1 VFFRKKNTS
10 SKRRALSVVFQ
21 IIFFLVLFLV
31 VRSWTQ
37 RDMIA
42 GSAPDIIASDLR
54 GEQVSL
60 ADYRGEPVLLYFWA
74 SWCKIC
80 EFEQGAVQSV
90 SKSWPVLSVAMQSG
104 GSGEVVKF
112 MESKGVQWRTIADR
126 SGDLTKRYGVAGVPA
141 LFIIDANG
149 YIRFKEKGYT
159 TSWGLKARML
169 MTRVFYS
176 KNANEGVVGSLP

>member
-1 VFFRKKNTS
+1 
-10 SKRRALSVVFQ
+10 L
-21 IIFFLVLFLV
+21 L

-37 RDMIA
+37 RDMIT
-42 GSAPDIIASDLR
+42 GLAPDIVASDLQ

-60 ADYRGEPVLLYFWA
+60 TDYRGEPVLLYFWA

-90 SKSWPVLSVAMQSG
+90 SKNWPVLSVAMQSG
-104 GSGEVVKF
+104 GSFEVAKF

-141 LFIIDANG
+141 LFIVDANG
-149 YIRFKEKGYT
+149 HIRFKETGYT
-159 TSWGLKARML
+159 TSWGLK
-169 MTRVFYS
+169 TRLLLTKIFYS
-176 KNANEGVVGSLP
+176 KKSDESLESSR

>member
-1 VFFRKKNTS
+1 MTTG
-10 SKRRALSVVFQ
+10 L
-21 IIFFLVLFLV
+21 
-31 VRSWTQ
+31 
-37 RDMIA
+37 
-42 GSAPDIIASDLR
+42 APDIVASDLQ

-90 SKSWPVLSVAMQSG
+90 SKSWPVLSIAMQSG
-104 GSGEVVKF
+104 GSFEVAKF
-112 MESKGVQWRTIADR
+112 MESKAVQWRTIADQ

-149 YIRFKEKGYT
+149 YIRFKETGYT
-159 TSWGLKARML
+159 TSWGLK
-169 MTRVFYS
+169 TRLLLTRIFYAKKLDEDLEFS
-176 KNANEGVVGSLP
+176 G

>member
-1 VFFRKKNTS
+1 M
-10 SKRRALSVVFQ
+10 L
-21 IIFFLVLFLV
+21 

-37 RDMIA
+37 RDMIT
-42 GSAPDIIASDLR
+42 GLAPDIVASDLQ

-60 ADYRGEPVLLYFWA
+60 TDYRGEPVLLYFWA

-90 SKSWPVLSVAMQSG
+90 SKNWPVLSVAMQSG
-104 GSGEVVKF
+104 GSFEVAKF

-141 LFIIDANG
+141 LFIVDANG
-149 YIRFKEKGYT
+149 HIRFKETGYT
-159 TSWGLKARML
+159 TSWGLK
-169 MTRVFYS
+169 TRLLLTKIFYS
-176 KNANEGVVGSLP
+176 KKSDESLESSR